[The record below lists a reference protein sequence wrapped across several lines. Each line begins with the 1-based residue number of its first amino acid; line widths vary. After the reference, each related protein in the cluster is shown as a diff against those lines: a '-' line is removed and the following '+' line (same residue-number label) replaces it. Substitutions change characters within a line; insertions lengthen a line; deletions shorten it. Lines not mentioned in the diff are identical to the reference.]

1 MTTPILAQRMVH
13 YAELLVKIGVNLQP
27 AQSLNIAA
35 ELGHRDFVKEVV
47 GAAYRAGAKYVN
59 VDWID
64 APSLRMR
71 YLHSQPEY
79 LDELPDFAVAMR
91 REWLDQNW
99 ARLALIGDEFPGIF
113 DDVEPA
119 SMQRVQKTRARL
131 MRFFSEAQM
140 ANKIAWCVAGVPTPA
155 WASKV
160 YPHLS
165 AEQAV
170 AQLWDEILRLV
181 RADQPD
187 PIAAWRQHDQ
197 NLRKVTQFMQAK
209 QVRSLRF
216 FDPAPAEDGLP
227 STDLSIGLTDRPVWV
242 AASSVTPQG
251 VRFLPNMPTEEV
263 FTTPHRL
270 RVNGYVRLS
279 KPAFPFQREV
289 RDAYMRF
296 AEGEVVE
303 FSAKHG
309 EDVLKTFFDI
319 AGTRYLGEVALVD
332 MRSPVNQSGLVF
344 YDGLFD
350 ENAVCHIAFGNAY
363 PEGMAGATA
372 MSTDER
378 VAAGVN
384 HSDAHEDMMIG
395 TASMNVTGVCA
406 DGSEVVIM
414 QNGQF
419 ADTVFA

>member
-1 MTTPILAQRMVH
+1 MTIPILAQRMVH

-91 REWLDQNW
+91 HEWLDQNW

-181 RADQPD
+181 RADQLD
-187 PIAAWRQHDQ
+187 
-197 NLRKVTQFMQAK
+197 
-209 QVRSLRF
+209 
-216 FDPAPAEDGLP
+216 
-227 STDLSIGLTDRPVWV
+227 
-242 AASSVTPQG
+242 
-251 VRFLPNMPTEEV
+251 
-263 FTTPHRL
+263 
-270 RVNGYVRLS
+270 
-279 KPAFPFQREV
+279 
-289 RDAYMRF
+289 
-296 AEGEVVE
+296 EVVW
-303 FSAKHG
+303 SDRRG
-309 EDVLKTFFDI
+309 
-319 AGTRYLGEVALVD
+319 GTR
-332 MRSPVNQSGLVF
+332 
-344 YDGLFD
+344 
-350 ENAVCHIAFGNAY
+350 
-363 PEGMAGATA
+363 
-372 MSTDER
+372 R
-378 VAAGVN
+378 VA
-384 HSDAHEDMMIG
+384 
-395 TASMNVTGVCA
+395 
-406 DGSEVVIM
+406 VVRP
-414 QNGQF
+414 
-419 ADTVFA
+419 